1 MKINSL
7 DGFIMPK
14 RLRVAFLERCI
25 SCYQCVLACARV
37 NEKVLS
43 VDRASIRVKTI
54 GGYGR
59 EGFAIIVCRGCLDP
73 PCVPACP
80 LEGAIRPR
88 TEGGG
93 VLINRSICDA
103 TKCNQECVHACP
115 IPGAIH
121 IDSEIQNAIVCRQ
134 CGICTKFC
142 PTGVL
147 IMEEAT
153 PGF

>member
-1 MKINSL
+1 MIR
-7 DGFIMPK
+7 MPK

-25 SCYQCVLACARV
+25 GCYQCVLACARV
-37 NEKVLS
+37 NENVLS

-59 EGFAIIVCRGCLDP
+59 EGFAVVVCRGCLDP

-80 LEGAIRPR
+80 IEGAIYPR
-88 TEGGG
+88 SNNAGG
-93 VLINRSICDA
+93 VLVNRSICDA
-103 TKCNQECVHACP
+103 TKCNQECVNACP

-121 IDSEIQNAIVCRQ
+121 IDKDIKKAIVCRQ
-134 CGICTKFC
+134 CSLCTKFC

-147 IMEEAT
+147 IMEE
-153 PGF
+153 PIKGF